1 LFSESNRDSVVGGAA
16 AAEGAK
22 RFRLRAIVLSVAGRS
37 PFASEATTMS
47 PNNATWNAERVD
59 ALKRYFAAGLS
70 CSRIA
75 HEIGVS
81 RNAVIGKMNRLGLS
95 RPKEAR
101 QRERAGAKR
110 PKIPRSWA
118 YDRPTIAAQQKMLK
132 QAFPD
137 AQPGEEVPIRGGRGC
152 TLFELGQE
160 KCRWPISTPGAAD
173 FCFCG
178 NEPVKGLPYCPGHAR
193 VAYRPARQRS
203 A

>member
-1 LFSESNRDSVVGGAA
+1 
-16 AAEGAK
+16 
-22 RFRLRAIVLSVAGRS
+22 
-37 PFASEATTMS
+37 MS
-47 PNNATWNAERVD
+47 PTNATWNAERVE

-75 HEIGVS
+75 YEIGVS

-95 RPKEAR
+95 RPKEVR
-101 QRERAGAKR
+101 QRDRADR
-110 PKIPRSWA
+110 PARARMPRSWA
-118 YDRPTIAAQQKMLK
+118 YERPTIAAQQEMLREV
-132 QAFPD
+132 FPVTE
-137 AQPGEEVPIRGGRGC
+137 PREEVPIRGGRGC
-152 TLFELGQE
+152 SLFELGQE

-193 VAYRPARQRS
+193 LAYRPARLRS